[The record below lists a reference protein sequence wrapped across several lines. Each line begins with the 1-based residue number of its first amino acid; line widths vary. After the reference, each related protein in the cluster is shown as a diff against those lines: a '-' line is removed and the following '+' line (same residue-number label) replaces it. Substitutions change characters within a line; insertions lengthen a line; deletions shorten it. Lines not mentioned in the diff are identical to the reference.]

1 LEGCEFGNGH
11 KGERMIRFESSQT
24 ILGGHKV
31 NKQDSREARSGSFV
45 RKTGGDEEILSPL
58 PLFGNC
64 PEIHTSVPPDL
75 PEIGEAEIQAKQ
87 LFSHPSLPSDS
98 W

>member
-1 LEGCEFGNGH
+1 MEGCEFGNGH

-24 ILGGHKV
+24 NLGGHKV
-31 NKQDSREARSGSFV
+31 NNRDSREARAGSFV
-45 RKTGGDEEILSPL
+45 RKTGGDEELLSPL

-64 PEIHTSVPPDL
+64 PEIHTSKPPDL
-75 PEIGEAEIQAKQ
+75 PEVGEADIQAES
-87 LFSHPSLPSDS
+87 LFSHPAISDGA